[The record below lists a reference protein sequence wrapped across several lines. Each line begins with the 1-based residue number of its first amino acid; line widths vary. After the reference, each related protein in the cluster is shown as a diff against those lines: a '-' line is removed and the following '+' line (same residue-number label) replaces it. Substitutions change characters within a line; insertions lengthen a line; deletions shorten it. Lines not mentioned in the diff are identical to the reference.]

1 MQTVLATA
9 AKMPRFSTL
18 NPQEREW
25 LLAIDAQPL
34 TQLSVDERMPAP
46 VQRSL
51 LFKRLVEWRTGYLD
65 IALLVVTNRG
75 AAQARHLRA
84 MEARIEFARSAQHE
98 QPLASTR

>member
-1 MQTVLATA
+1 MQTALATA
-9 AKMPRFSTL
+9 VKVPRFSAL

-34 TQLSVDERMPAP
+34 TQLSVDERMPTP

-65 IALLVVTNRG
+65 IALLVATNRG

-84 MEARIEFARSAQHE
+84 MEARIEFTRASHHE
-98 QPLASTR
+98 ELPVPTR

>member
-1 MQTVLATA
+1 MHAALATD
-9 AKMPRFSTL
+9 AKTPRFSAL

-34 TQLSVDERMPAP
+34 TQLSVDERVPAP

-65 IALLVVTNRG
+65 IALLVVSNRG

-84 MEARIEFARSAQHE
+84 MDARIQFALTS
-98 QPLASTR
+98 